1 MKATKSQLVDYI
13 YNNFSIKGK
22 KLTKKMLNEMPIE
35 KLESIVV
42 ANHCENKL
50 EEWIN
55 RPKMIK
61 YMVDGFQDGKAL
73 SWDCEYP
80 NEEACKKAF
89 EDDGIKVI
97 KIATK
102 SNHHRCKYC
111 GSIAEGKNSDVLC
124 DECRET
130 FGHTFYSEL

>member
-42 ANHCENKL
+42 VNHCEKKL

-89 EDDGIKVI
+89 EDDGIEVV
-97 KIATK
+97 KIVTK
-102 SNHHRCKYC
+102 NNHHRCKYC
-111 GSIAEGKNSDVLC
+111 GSIAKGKDSDVLC
-124 DECRET
+124 DDCRDV

>member
-1 MKATKSQLVDYI
+1 MKATKTQLVDYI

-22 KLTKKMLNEMPIE
+22 KLTKKMLNEMSVE
-35 KLESIVV
+35 KLESIVS
-42 ANHCENKL
+42 ANHCEEKL
-50 EEWIN
+50 KEWIG

-61 YMVDGFQDGKAL
+61 FMVDGIQDGKEY
-73 SWDCEYP
+73 SWDCEFSS
-80 NEEACKKAF
+80 EEECVQAF
-89 EDDGIKVI
+89 KDEGIEVI

-111 GSIAEGKNSDVLC
+111 GSIADGKMSDLLC
-124 DECRET
+124 DNCREV

>member
-1 MKATKSQLVDYI
+1 
-13 YNNFSIKGK
+13 
-22 KLTKKMLNEMPIE
+22 
-35 KLESIVV
+35 
-42 ANHCENKL
+42 
-50 EEWIN
+50 
-55 RPKMIK
+55 
-61 YMVDGFQDGKAL
+61 MVDGFQDGEAL

-111 GSIAEGKNSDVLC
+111 GSIAKGKISDVLC
-124 DECRET
+124 DECRVR